1 MITKRGNSLILY
13 QILSTNSV
21 RKCREISVENLHVD
35 VGGSV
40 LIALCV
46 NKIRSLSTFLF
57 IFTPCIPL
65 SSLGL

>member
-35 VGGSV
+35 VGGSL
-40 LIALCV
+40 LIALCKQNHV
-46 NKIRSLSTFLF
+46 TKRAFVYFHSLRSSFLSWT
-57 IFTPCIPL
+57 
-65 SSLGL
+65 